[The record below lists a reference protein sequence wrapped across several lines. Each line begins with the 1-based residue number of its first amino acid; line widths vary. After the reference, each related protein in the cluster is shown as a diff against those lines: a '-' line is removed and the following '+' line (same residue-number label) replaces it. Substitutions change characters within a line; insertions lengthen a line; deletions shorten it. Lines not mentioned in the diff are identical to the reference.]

1 MTNGRFVKQ
10 CEGFSK
16 AFLTLVEQ
24 AKHCKP
30 RSKLVYD
37 KEAASIF
44 ADELRDFADVIE
56 KAAG

>member
-1 MTNGRFVKQ
+1 MTNGRFVKE

-16 AFLTLVEQ
+16 ALLAVAEQ
-24 AKHCKP
+24 AKGCKP
-30 RSKLVYD
+30 KSKLVYD